1 VIDESS
7 PATTSRRRKAA
18 TQRNIDLPPQ
28 QVELVNA
35 VTDLGKSTVA
45 VVSFARPQG
54 LASVI
59 DRLPAVLTA
68 YYGGRH

>member
-1 VIDESS
+1 
-7 PATTSRRRKAA
+7 
-18 TQRNIDLPPQ
+18 
-28 QVELVNA
+28 VELVNA

-68 YYGGRH
+68 YYGGRHLRGRDR